1 MTVYEF
7 PDDYGSNPAIFAS
20 KEYGSAGKEIACC
33 TIYNKYIIIGTTTVD
48 IATKLSGRGRGL
60 DVEEDVDVFTR
71 EEFRELFGFE
81 PEQDE
86 EVHFLEN

>member
-7 PDDYGSNPAIFAS
+7 PDDYGSNPGIFAS

-33 TIYNKYIIIGTTTVD
+33 TIYNKYIIVQPTATVE
-48 IATKLSGRGRGL
+48 IATKLHGRGL
-60 DVEEDVDVFTR
+60 DVEEDVEVFTR

-81 PEQDE
+81 PEQDG